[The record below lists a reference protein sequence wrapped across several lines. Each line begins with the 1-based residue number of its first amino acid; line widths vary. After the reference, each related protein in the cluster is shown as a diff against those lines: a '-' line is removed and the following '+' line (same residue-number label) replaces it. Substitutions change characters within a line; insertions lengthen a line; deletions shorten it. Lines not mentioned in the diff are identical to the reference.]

1 MRKFGDVEAVKL
13 LLEQDPEVSQRVGL
27 SPVQDPWQVAII
39 RNGQKLCKYVR
50 AVIVQAVENY
60 HEQIQIEQNT
70 DGRLIE
76 IRHPVRLSGGIH
88 DAIELLET
96 AEPMLNQFEQ
106 SFEILNENAEF
117 GHGDIYEKLTKDAL
131 NFKDTI
137 IPRVRLHIHT
147 YLWIL
152 WTHESLNQAMQFHG
166 LMKNRHDFEE
176 LTNTSFPYISHPPL
190 IVATIACST
199 MIEEV
204 GATWLN
210 AYVKEVHHKMDNTSV
225 GQVVNDIET
234 HHSQSN
240 EFDFGEIKEWVVDTR
255 NDISHYVTR
264 RGETVG
270 LDEFEEFAIAVQE
283 GMNLVNSLLSELI
296 HPPIEEFQS
305 DLSCLTASS

>member
-1 MRKFGDVEAVKL
+1 MEAVKL
-13 LLEQDPEVSQRVGL
+13 LLEQYPEVPQRVGL
-27 SPVQDPWQVAII
+27 YPVQDPWQVAII

-50 AVIVQAVENY
+50 AVIIQAVKNY

-96 AEPMLNQFEQ
+96 VEPMLNQFEQ

-117 GHGDIYEKLTKDAL
+117 GHSDIYEKLTKDAL

-137 IPRVRLHIHT
+137 IPRIRLHIHT

-152 WTHESLNQAMQFHG
+152 WTHESLNQAKQFHG

-210 AYVKEVHHKMDNTSV
+210 AYVDEVHHKMDNTSV
-225 GQVVNDIET
+225 GQVVRDIET

-240 EFDFGEIKEWVVDTR
+240 EFDFGVIKEWVVDTR

-283 GMNLVNSLLSELI
+283 GMHLVDSLLSELVV
-296 HPPIEEFQS
+296 PPIEEFQS
-305 DLSCLTASS
+305 DLSCLTVSSQ

>member
-1 MRKFGDVEAVKL
+1 
-13 LLEQDPEVSQRVGL
+13 
-27 SPVQDPWQVAII
+27 
-39 RNGQKLCKYVR
+39 
-50 AVIVQAVENY
+50 
-60 HEQIQIEQNT
+60 
-70 DGRLIE
+70 
-76 IRHPVRLSGGIH
+76 
-88 DAIELLET
+88 
-96 AEPMLNQFEQ
+96 
-106 SFEILNENAEF
+106 
-117 GHGDIYEKLTKDAL
+117 
-131 NFKDTI
+131 
-137 IPRVRLHIHT
+137 
-147 YLWIL
+147 
-152 WTHESLNQAMQFHG
+152 
-166 LMKNRHDFEE
+166 
-176 LTNTSFPYISHPPL
+176 
-190 IVATIACST
+190 

-210 AYVKEVHHKMDNTSV
+210 AYVKEVHHKMDNSSV
-225 GQVVNDIET
+225 AQVVNDIET